1 MATLLDTYS
10 TADAINHAIIWLALC
25 SSHRATLA
33 VYLTC
38 RLSLLSASNLL
49 HSHSLLL
56 SPEGSVGD
64 IWLFSIYRNVTSKIS
79 PLQMAQIQGFAQN
92 WLCPS
97 LHYECI
103 YCDINST
110 TTHESLKPLTWLKE
124 SFRMGVWHLL
134 NPSSWI
140 INFPFLRRI
149 YSILCYQGEKKC
161 KLEMFPWLLTLS
173 HKSIFIFK
181 VLKCILKNCPHLVF
195 KYIYL

>member
-1 MATLLDTYS
+1 MPSIMQSSDGLCS
-10 TADAINHAIIWLALC
+10 PC

-38 RLSLLSASNLL
+38 HLSLLSVSNLL

-56 SPEGSVGD
+56 SPEGSVWD
-64 IWLFSIYRNVTSKIS
+64 IWLFSIYRDVTSKIL

-97 LHYECI
+97 HHFECV

-124 SFRMGVWHLL
+124 SFRTGVWHLL
-134 NPSSWI
+134 NPSHLI
-140 INFPFLRRI
+140 IKFPFLRRI
-149 YSILCYQGEKKC
+149 YSILYFRGKKC

-173 HKSIFIFK
+173 QNQALS
-181 VLKCILKNCPHLVF
+181 LKL
-195 KYIYL
+195 